1 MFVFVSQ
8 LQSNEATNE
17 RQLPVRIGKRG
28 FQARIKGDLRIE
40 FGDEKLTSFAGLEL
54 VRRFVRALGFASELR
69 RSAQKLGLGGDVSL
83 AQLVLTIVGMLLAGA
98 KRLHHVAFL
107 ADDPVFLRFAGL
119 ARAPSERS
127 LSRTLKKLTFRTW
140 PELDRLA
147 TIVARAGLTDVD
159 AGRWTLDIDGSVLT
173 TGLQVERAERGF
185 NPHHRK
191 NPSYYPILCIVAQT
205 GHVLGH
211 QNRRGNVHDSH
222 GAAEFLRR
230 NVRTVRDELG
240 FTGTVEVRVD
250 GAFFKREFLAA
261 CDGCRVDYAVK
272 VPMMPWL
279 NLRAIVKKHP
289 ARDWQWVD
297 RKLGVQAL
305 DTVLPIDAWN
315 RTERAVIYRKRINH
329 KSPKSHQLDLFN
341 PDDGEWV
348 GVRVIGA
355 FDEGL
360 DDWAPEGDTFE
371 VRRSTGGLDHLR
383 ERLGAGFVTSVQ
395 RDGGETP
402 TGTLTSPPF
411 VVPEG
416 GLLSMRVGGG
426 AGDATVV
433 RVLVGEREVAA
444 FHGDGDDDLA
454 YVWVDLAAEAGQEA
468 RVVVVDRDP
477 TAHVTLDHVV
487 LMQRR

>member
-240 FTGTVEVRVD
+240 FSGTVEVRVD

-261 CDGCRVDYAVK
+261 CDGCRVEYAVK

-289 ARDWQWVD
+289 TRDWQWVD

-341 PDDGEWV
+341 PDDGEW
-348 GVRVIGA
+348 
-355 FDEGL
+355 EY
-360 DDWAPEGDTFE
+360 
-371 VRRSTGGLDHLR
+371 
-383 ERLGAGFVTSVQ
+383 SVVA
-395 RDGGETP
+395 TNK
-402 TGTLTSPPF
+402 TLTPRALWHFQNGRGTQEKTIGELKS
-411 VVPEG
+411 
-416 GLLSMRVGGG
+416 GLAFATIPTNRYSANTAWQKLNVLAHNLVTTFQLATTATEKPRTLKRTALYCLRSINTLRFELLGKAGRLLRPGG
-426 AGDATVV
+426 APVLRLASNDAT
-433 RVLVGEREVAA
+433 RLAYEKIERELRKAA
-444 FHGDGDDDLA
+444 
-454 YVWVDLAAEAGQEA
+454 
-468 RVVVVDRDP
+468 
-477 TAHVTLDHVV
+477 
-487 LMQRR
+487 